1 MQVRL
6 ADMSEEL
13 QQSAQD
19 IAVLA
24 FQEHTLEKDRAQYI
38 KKEMDRCVQDQA
50 RHVVRRM
57 SMSKHRWRAGTV
69 DATSADSNADDAP
82 SLPWLDP
89 ITYSFDQYRMYASY
103 RQHGQTWHCIVGKN
117 FGSYV
122 THETGNFIYFY
133 LHSAAIVSGTHPTL
147 SATLSA
153 C

>member
-6 ADMSEEL
+6 ADMSDEL

-38 KKEMDRCVQDQA
+38 KKEMDRCVGQQA
-50 RHVVRRM
+50 THVDRRCRL
-57 SMSKHRWRAGTV
+57 SSIDAGPALSTLRARKTMLTMLLPLPCWSYQPFFRSLSHIRV
-69 DATSADSNADDAP
+69 D
-82 SLPWLDP
+82 
-89 ITYSFDQYRMYASY
+89 

-133 LHSAAIVSGTHPTL
+133 LNSAAIVSGTHRTM
-147 SATLSA
+147 SA
-153 C
+153 